1 MGNYDFLNLLVNMI
15 PRIVNLTESSLLKY
29 FKKKKGDWTC
39 FMGIVLLY
47 FPQIVVCVLAD

>member
-15 PRIVNLTESSLLKY
+15 LRIVNLTESSLLKY